1 MDEDSSIDGDLE
13 EFLRKN
19 GISGLDIPNVDHQN
33 LSFGSAGG
41 EEDDLDAE
49 DDRTSFANL
58 SRGLSES
65 IKHLI
70 PSVHKVTEM
79 LEEQGFDALKLQA
92 SDVDASKKLSVFVVD
107 EWANAVLLCIEEMQ
121 TRLDAHHHAVKTVSA
136 TSKRVEVS
144 HDALETR
151 VRILQDKLLEAE
163 RKVKA
168 SDARANKLEEQQ
180 LLSAKS
186 KKSEEGDT
194 KRSMRGLEAKVE
206 VRSLLHPP
214 SLVFLRASIIFSSPL
229 TRLRL

>member
-19 GISGLDIPNVDHQN
+19 GISGLEIPFVDQN
-33 LSFGSAGG
+33 QSFDSAGAAQ
-41 EEDDLDAE
+41 EDDE
-49 DDRTSFANL
+49 DERTSFANL

-92 SDVDASKKLSVFVVD
+92 SDVDSSKKMSVFVVD

-121 TRLDAHHHAVKTVSA
+121 TRLDTHHHAVKTVSA

-151 VRILQDKLLEAE
+151 VCILQEKLLEAE

-168 SDARANKLEEQQ
+168 SDARANKLEEQH

-206 VRSLLHPP
+206 VRLST
-214 SLVFLRASIIFSSPL
+214 VFSPLFSSL
-229 TRLRL
+229 THPRLDK